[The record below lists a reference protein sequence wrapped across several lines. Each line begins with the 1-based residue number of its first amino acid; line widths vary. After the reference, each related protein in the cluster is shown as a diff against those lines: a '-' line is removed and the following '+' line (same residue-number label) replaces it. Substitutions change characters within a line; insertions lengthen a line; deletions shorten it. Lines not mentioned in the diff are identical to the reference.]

1 MTRNAVLRVGIKPL
15 VLALATGFAV
25 AVAAAPLLAE
35 EAGEAAPAS
44 ENGVIYEL
52 SDPADTPP
60 VNHRSDLGKE
70 HARDLHDAEM
80 YAEEYEKQ
88 QREEKIRNRDQLDRI
103 DAFSS
108 GAVTTDGITAP

>member
-15 VLALATGFAV
+15 VLTFAAGFAL
-25 AVAAAPLLAE
+25 AVAAAPLGAE
-35 EAGEAAPAS
+35 EADEAAPAA

-60 VNHRSDLGKE
+60 VNYRSNLDEGE
-70 HARDLHDAEM
+70 ASDLHDAEM

-88 QREEKIRNRDQLDRI
+88 KREEKIRNRDQLDRI
-103 DAFSS
+103 DGFSS